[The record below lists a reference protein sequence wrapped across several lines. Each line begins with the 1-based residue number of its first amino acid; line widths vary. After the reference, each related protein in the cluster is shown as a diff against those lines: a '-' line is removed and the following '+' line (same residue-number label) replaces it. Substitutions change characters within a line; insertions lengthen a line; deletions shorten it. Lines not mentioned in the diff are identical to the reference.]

1 MLAAC
6 PRLFEINAVQNLLM
20 QSLFF
25 VLAVGSA
32 IAIVLWLKR
41 KFHNVAEKYRVE
53 SVWTTNPAEANY
65 GYGFTGEKFTKEQR
79 DAIYERDGFRC
90 KICRKSVVNG
100 MINTDSERWKAAV
113 WRAKNGHIDHHP
125 IPLNYGG
132 KARLDNGRV
141 TCSDCNIGKSDDLD
155 LKAIEEYCR
164 FGIDENGK
172 RFRREKVEKFLKPKR
187 WHVLSRRTARNK
199 QVVAS

>member
-1 MLAAC
+1 MDV
-6 PRLFEINAVQNLLM
+6 FVIEI
-20 QSLFF
+20 LFF
-25 VLAVGSA
+25 VLAVGGFVA
-32 IAIVLWLKR
+32 LVFWLKR
-41 KFHNVAEKYRVE
+41 KYHNVAEKYRAE
-53 SVWTTNPAEANY
+53 SVWTTNPAEATY

-125 IPLNYGG
+125 IPFNYGG

-155 LKAIEEYCR
+155 LKAVEDYCR
-164 FGIDENGK
+164 FGVDENGK

-187 WHVLSRRTARNK
+187 EHFWSRRGAKINK
-199 QVVAS
+199 RVAS